1 MLMLLMPI
9 TFKQT
14 FIALKYDCQLVTLMM
29 STWFTTILI
38 VSLLIWQLTTDKKT
52 LSFRVTLGDQAI
64 SEQSLSLTNANNTWT
79 AATDVDWLTG

>member
-1 MLMLLMPI
+1 
-9 TFKQT
+9 
-14 FIALKYDCQLVTLMM
+14 MM

-52 LSFRVTLGDQAI
+52 LSFRATLGDQAI

-79 AATDVDWLTG
+79 AATDVDWLTIDVTEGIGDQIINVST